1 MSQHTLQQLAE
12 KLDNL
17 INYSE
22 RLKRDNELLKQREQQ
37 WQLERTQLIEKNN
50 LACSRVEA
58 MITHLKSLEEN
69 IN

>member
-1 MSQHTLQQLAE
+1 MPQHTLQQLAE

-22 RLKRDNELLKQREQQ
+22 RLKRDNELLKQQERQ
-37 WQLERTQLIEKNN
+37 WQSERTQLIEKNN
-50 LACSRVEA
+50 LACNRVEA

>member
-12 KLDNL
+12 KLDSL
-17 INYSE
+17 INYCE
-22 RLKRDNELLKQREQQ
+22 RLKRDNELLKQRERQ

-50 LACSRVEA
+50 LACNRVEA

>member
-1 MSQHTLQQLAE
+1 MSQHTLKQLAE